1 METIRK
7 MILALCT
14 VLGGVIIFTLLKELT
29 PQWVFYTVLSAFSLF
44 VLYYVSKPDKTYW
57 YYTYVA
63 GAVLG
68 TGMIASRDK
77 YFPMNKAL
85 EAIPKDAWV
94 VNATSVSVDEYA
106 DLVHRM
112 HERNKGLQE
121 QSSTTPQP

>member
-57 YYTYVA
+57 CYTYVSK
-63 GAVLG
+63 G
-68 TGMIASRDK
+68 TFGIGTMQSKNK
-77 YFPMNKAL
+77 YFPMGKAL
-85 EAIPKDAWV
+85 SLLSDDTWI
-94 VNATSVSVDEYA
+94 VSTTLISEEEYMKT
-106 DLVHRM
+106 RSRISTIK
-112 HERNKGLQE
+112 EKKE
-121 QSSTTPQP
+121 QSSTTPQK

>member
-29 PQWVFYTVLSAFSLF
+29 PRWVFYTVLGAFSLF

-68 TGMIASRDK
+68 TGMIASRGK

-94 VNATSVSVDEYA
+94 VNATSVSIDEYA

-121 QSSTTPQP
+121 QSSTTPQQ